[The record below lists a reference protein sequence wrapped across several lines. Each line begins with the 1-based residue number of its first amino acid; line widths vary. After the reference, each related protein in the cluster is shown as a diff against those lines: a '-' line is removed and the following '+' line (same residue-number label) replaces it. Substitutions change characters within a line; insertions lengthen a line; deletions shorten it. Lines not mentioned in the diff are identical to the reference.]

1 MYVTTTRNSEDYRKT
16 FQKSLEKR
24 QIEIFIIPPKRL
36 NNMIT
41 TKEVTKAVQKMAN
54 NKAPGKD
61 NINLEVIKYTPEEVH
76 QEISKILNGIFE
88 TNNEEIKLGTG
99 VLLPLPK
106 PKKTQEPMKNLR
118 PMTLL
123 EVIRKIISKIFKNRT
138 EDKINRYLSQ

>member
-1 MYVTTTRNSEDYRKT
+1 MCITTTRNSEDYRKT

-24 QIEIFIIPPKRL
+24 QIEIFITPPKRL

-61 NINLEVIKYTPEEVH
+61 NINLEVIKYAPDEVH
-76 QEISKILNGIFE
+76 QEISKIPNGIFE

-123 EVIRKIISKIFKNRT
+123 EVIRKMFSKIFKNRT
-138 EDKINRYLSQ
+138 ADKINRYLSQ

>member
-1 MYVTTTRNSEDYRKT
+1 MCVTTTRNSEDYRKT

-106 PKKTQEPMKNLR
+106 PKKTQEPMNILR

>member
-1 MYVTTTRNSEDYRKT
+1 MCITTTRNSEDYRKT

-24 QIEIFIIPPKRL
+24 QIEIFITPPKRL

>member
-1 MYVTTTRNSEDYRKT
+1 
-16 FQKSLEKR
+16 
-24 QIEIFIIPPKRL
+24 
-36 NNMIT
+36 MIT

-118 PMTLL
+118 PMILL
-123 EVIRKIISKIFKNRT
+123 EAIRKIISKIFKNRT
-138 EDKINRYLSQ
+138 EDKINRYLSR